1 VVLEYYV
8 VLRSIRRTKAHLPI
22 CLARCRHCGIFFPT
36 HRRNT
41 GRCNLRCIFGCREA
55 HRRKASTV
63 RSIAY
68 YRKDPRKKNDQN
80 NRRRGG
86 ASAQVKAGAQEG
98 QDSRSPAGPGASAKE
113 EPPADAPKLNPGCSM
128 PPCPPSVTAALP
140 KAADAQLME
149 HVRVVVS
156 LIEDRPV
163 SLEEIR
169 EMLVRVLRQHSMPR
183 RRKSDHTVAWL
194 NTHPP

>member
-1 VVLEYYV
+1 V
-8 VLRSIRRTKAHLPI
+8 VLRSIRRTKPHLSL

-36 HRRNT
+36 HQRNFSRRNL
-41 GRCNLRCIFGCREA
+41 GCLFGCREA
-55 HRRKASTV
+55 HRRKSSTK

-68 YRKDPRKKNDQN
+68 YREDPQKKNDQN

-86 ASAQVKAGAQEG
+86 ASAQVKASAEG
-98 QDSRSPAGPGASAKE
+98 QDSRSPARPGALAKE

-128 PPCPPSVTAALP
+128 PLCPPAVTAALP
-140 KAADAQLME
+140 KTADAQLME

-156 LIEDRPV
+156 LIEGRPI
-163 SLEEIR
+163 SLEEIW

-183 RRKSDHTVAWL
+183 RRKSDHTAAWL

>member
-1 VVLEYYV
+1 M
-8 VLRSIRRTKAHLPI
+8 VLRSIRRTKPHLSI

-36 HRRNT
+36 HRRNFS
-41 GRCNLRCIFGCREA
+41 RRNLGCLFGCREA
-55 HRRKASTV
+55 HRRKASTK

-68 YRKDPRKKNDQN
+68 YRADPKKKNDQN

-98 QDSRSPAGPGASAKE
+98 QDSRSLDGPEASAQE
-113 EPPADAPKLNPGCSM
+113 EPAADAPKPNFGCST
-128 PPCPPSVTAALP
+128 PQCPPVVTAALP

-156 LIEDRPV
+156 LIEGRPV
-163 SLEEIR
+163 SLDELW

-183 RRKSDHTVAWL
+183 RRKIDHIVAWL
-194 NTHPP
+194 NDHPP